1 MNAVSGLE
9 IDNPVFQSK
18 KGEIAALPDKLACG
32 VHIALL
38 ADQDAAGRHEL
49 AAEALDT
56 APLGIGIAAVLGT
69 TAAFFCCHKFFPLK

>member
-1 MNAVSGLE
+1 MDPVGGLE
-9 IDNPVFQSK
+9 IDNAVFQSK
-18 KGEIAALPDKLACG
+18 EREITALSDKLACG

-38 ADQDAAGRHEL
+38 ADQDATGRDEL

-69 TAAFFCCHKFFPLK
+69 TTAFFCCHNLFLLK